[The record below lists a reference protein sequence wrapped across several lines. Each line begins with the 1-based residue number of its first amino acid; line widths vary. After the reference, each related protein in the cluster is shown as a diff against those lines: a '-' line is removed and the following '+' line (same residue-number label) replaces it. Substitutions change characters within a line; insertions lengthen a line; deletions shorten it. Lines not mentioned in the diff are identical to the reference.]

1 MMAFGAKIKL
11 SVNTSGASAFRNEIQ
26 KHVNNATAS
35 NPIKLKN
42 VVLEVSNPKTQI
54 ANIQKQFNT
63 SGGIVVKLKE
73 VNASGAI
80 KKLRSDIQH
89 MLSGLNIVGLK
100 DFLGSD
106 DIDKVADGIERS
118 KQAASEWASQM
129 KVINDI
135 QSKLGSTYKSALS
148 GNNMISDDAK
158 LLDYTSQYN
167 EWQQKVESFKASRTA
182 LSQESLN
189 ELQKEGILLQQN
201 ISLIQQKQI
210 EQSKA
215 NTSQQSSYQSLLAF
229 NKKIITLESQINRYI
244 LSNSKA
250 YKVYGDDL
258 NAMLLTLGNIKS
270 GSDTTTHLDEIKTK
284 FLEIQNEAK
293 KAGVSGNTFFNTLQK
308 GWEKF
313 GGWSLVTRSMMT
325 TYKVIKDMILAVK
338 DLDSAMTELRKVT
351 DLTEQSYKNFV
362 NTAARMSQN
371 VGATL
376 SDTINATADFAR
388 LGYDIVD
395 SSALAE
401 AALVYKNV
409 GDGIDDISEASES
422 LISTIKAFE
431 QFGVSAE
438 NAMDIVDKFNEV
450 GNNFAISSEGIG
462 VALQKSASSLASANN
477 NLEESIAMITAMN
490 SVIQNPEVVGTALK
504 TVSMY
509 LRAAKTEAEE
519 AGESTDG
526 MANSVSEL
534 REELLTL
541 TGGKVDIMIDDST
554 FKSTYQIM
562 KELSEVWSSLSDID
576 TANILEL
583 IGGKRNATAVT
594 SLLTNFKDAEAALV
608 SANEAAGSATAENE
622 KYLDSI
628 AGKLSKLQSI
638 FEDLSRSTIESDSIK
653 AVLDIV
659 IALTQGV
666 NNLVNTFGALP
677 TIISSASIAF
687 SVLGKNMKIFSVTGE
702 QLNILGSSIGD
713 ISSRFNIAKDSGL
726 NFMQSLSAGFN
737 TSFTAI
743 NDNIGE
749 YNRILSSSVPTQKIF
764 MKYMEGTDDVLA
776 KYFKSLNGG
785 QASLKGY
792 QEYCNQAGVQTQT
805 LGIKA
810 KASAIG
816 INLLNTAVNMFIGF
830 GIGLVIE
837 GIILAFSKLAN
848 STQEAI
854 DKTNELNEAFSNF
867 KQQNDDNI
875 ASLESMKSEFDE
887 LSKGVDRYG
896 NNITLTAN
904 EYERYKEIVESV
916 ISISPSLSDGYDKE
930 NGYLVD
936 KNNLLERAIELQEI
950 EYEQELRKMTT
961 INSLSTAMDGY
972 IATAQSLKSG
982 SMLTTDTDLSN
993 EVWQLFRVNERDDIS
1008 SGKSGDGKHQYL
1020 AQQIISALGIE
1031 DVDAELQKYFNDY
1044 GYFQWSQF
1052 WSDYASD
1059 VALNIDKVASTI
1071 DYDAAGFKSR
1081 ADFETAI
1088 EETKSAAA
1096 QYLDVREQLE
1106 QANKDVANQLK
1117 LVAEN
1122 NDSYASLSDEAK
1134 SLVSNFVDSYGVDD
1148 VTKDAP
1154 WYMFGKDK
1162 IVDEDAIAGI
1172 KVEINE
1178 FIRKLTPEIQNS
1190 ISGMFDLKELFNVGD
1205 INVGEYQQT
1214 IQNILSDLENAGLD
1228 DGSINHIKVS
1238 LEISEFEEKLRHAE
1252 KLLVRYDDGLKDLT
1266 SEELNYIY
1274 EIKAEEGSM
1283 TFDELKEKLRQLK
1296 LENANMVNV
1305 LDFSDMVT
1313 GLTEAKNGLEN
1324 ITSAMQQLREG
1335 TALTKTQLSQ
1345 LALEYPK
1352 LLEQANLFTDGSIEG
1367 QERMLNSILEMSEQA
1382 YDAQIDAKIAELK
1395 ATEQV
1400 INDQL
1405 SLETEKAN
1413 IIAEIKNLSVNG
1425 EVEQQEELVNK
1436 MKELNTLQG
1445 QNYVELQDG
1454 ELTVN
1459 EEALNSKLGAE
1470 ADYGS
1475 KAAENIW
1482 KPYAKTISV
1491 AHTEGYSSSLKAT
1504 NSYANSLL
1512 SKVKNIASSIW
1523 GALANAVSDA
1533 MSGNW
1538 QGIGYYFSQAFS
1550 DGNNEVNAGNV
1561 TVTFDGKK
1569 AYVDDQTI
1577 DEWVDSQESASVARI
1592 NALKSFKERTVN
1604 AYKNLEALKGLD
1616 LTTIYGS
1623 KTGSSSGSSSSKDK
1637 DKEKEIEEY
1646 IADIDKYYDAI
1657 KKLEKIQQEREYL
1670 EKRSKYINDPIEKIE
1685 NERALIDI
1693 YKEEADAER
1702 ELMALKSQT
1711 IEANAAALRSL
1722 GFQVEY
1728 NRATNELFIKNLE
1741 HLNEL
1746 TASSKG
1752 KYDTLQEAT
1761 NALRKETEDLIDVT
1775 EALNEENIQSS
1786 ENIQNL
1792 SFDILDAKNNIVDYI
1807 EEIYDKQVEAYKEII
1822 ALRKEAIQSAKDEYD
1837 YESDI
1842 ADKVKEI
1849 ADLQSRI
1856 DKLSLDDS
1864 REAQAER
1871 NSLLAEL
1878 AEKNKELADTQ
1889 SDHAYDEQ
1897 LDALDKM
1904 ADEYESDK
1912 KAELEVLKNTVTS
1925 VDEVWDIF
1933 YNSILGKNV
1942 SVGQSVSDNIANA
1955 WLNAAE
1961 AVKNYSE
1968 TVAGIS
1974 SIGTLVGNIPK
1985 YHTGGVV
1992 GSDTSSKEEVLALL
2006 ESGEVVLND
2015 DKQDSLYEIIDFQ
2028 SELSKRLGV
2037 SIGSVSLQ
2045 SMPVNAFSDINTVSP
2060 NASNVTSNV
2069 VYEPHIDVQINHNGN
2084 MDDTDARRY
2093 GEQIANTAIE
2103 KLYGAFERKGINGNI
2118 GTKLKP

>member
-35 NPIKLKN
+35 NPIKIKN
-42 VVLEVSNPKTQI
+42 VVVEISNPKTQI
-54 ANIQKQFNT
+54 SNIQKQFNAN
-63 SGGIVVKLKE
+63 GGIVVKLKE
-73 VNASGAI
+73 VDASGAI
-80 KKLRSDIQH
+80 KKLRSDIQQ
-89 MLSGLNIVGLK
+89 MLTGLNIVGLK

-106 DIDKVADGIERS
+106 NVDEVANGIERS

-129 KVINDI
+129 RVINDI

-148 GNNMISDDAK
+148 GNNMISDTAK
-158 LLDYTSQYN
+158 LTEITSAYTT
-167 EWQQKVESFKASRTA
+167 WQQKIENLKATRVA
-182 LSQESLN
+182 LSAA
-189 ELQKEGILLQQN
+189 ELSALQQEGIALQQN
-201 ISLIQQKQI
+201 ISVIQQRQVEYAKADSIQQK
-210 EQSKA
+210 
-215 NTSQQSSYQSLLAF
+215 SQQSLLSF
-229 NKKIITLESQINRYI
+229 NKKVITLESQINRYI
-244 LSNSKA
+244 MSNSKA
-250 YKVYGDDL
+250 YKTYGDDL

-270 GSDTTTHLDEIKTK
+270 GSDTTTSLDEIKTK

-325 TYKVIKDMILAVK
+325 AYQVIKDMVVAVK
-338 DLDSAMTELRKVT
+338 ELDSAMTELKKVT
-351 DLTEQSYKNFV
+351 DLTEQSYENYI
-362 NTAARMSQN
+362 NTASKMSQAI
-371 VGATL
+371 GATL
-376 SDTINATADFAR
+376 ADTINATADFAR

-395 SSALAE
+395 SAALAE

-409 GDGIDDISEASES
+409 GDGIDDIAIASES

-431 QFGVSAE
+431 QFGVTAD

-462 VALQKSASSLASANN
+462 TALQKSAASLASANN
-477 NLEESIAMITAMN
+477 TLDESIALITAMN
-490 SVIQNPEVVGTALK
+490 SVIQNPEVVGTTIK

-519 AGESTDG
+519 AGESTEG
-526 MANSVSEL
+526 MANSVAEL

-541 TGGKVDIMIDDST
+541 TGGKVDIMIDDTT
-554 FKSTYQIM
+554 FKSTYQTM
-562 KELSEVWSSLSDID
+562 KELSAIWHELSDVD
-576 TANILEL
+576 AANILEL
-583 IGGKRNATAVT
+583 LGGKRNANAVAA
-594 SLLTNFKDAEAALV
+594 LLTNFEDAEAALL
-608 SANEAAGSATAENE
+608 SASEAAGSATAENE

-638 FEDLSRSTIESDSIK
+638 FEDLSQSTIDSDSIK
-653 AVLDIV
+653 FVLDI
-659 IALTQGV
+659 IIQ
-666 NNLVNTFGALP
+666 LVQYVDELVDKFGAMP
-677 TIISSASIAF
+677 TVLTAASLAF

-702 QLNILGSSIGD
+702 QLNILGSSISD
-713 ISSRFNIAKDSGL
+713 ISSRFNLAKDSGM

-743 NDNIGE
+743 NDNISE
-749 YNRILSSSVPTQKIF
+749 YNRLLNSSIPTQGIF
-764 MKYMEGTDDVLA
+764 MQYMEGTDDVLA
-776 KYFKSLNGG
+776 GYLKSLNGG

-792 QEYCNQAGVQTQT
+792 QAYCKQAGVQMQT

-816 INLLNTAVNMFIGF
+816 VTLLNTAVNMLIGF

-837 GIILAFSKLAN
+837 GIVMAFSKLAN
-848 STQEAI
+848 ATQEAI
-854 DKTNELNEAFSNF
+854 DKTNELNEAYADF
-867 KQQNDDNI
+867 KNQNEENI
-875 ASLESMKSEFDE
+875 STLESMKTEFEE

-961 INSLSTAMDGY
+961 ISNLSTAMGGY
-972 IATAQSLKSG
+972 IATAESLKNG
-982 SMLTTDTDLSN
+982 SILTSDTDLSN
-993 EVWQLFRVNERDDIS
+993 EVWQLFRINDRDDIS
-1008 SGKSGDGKHQYL
+1008 SGTSGDGKHQYL

-1052 WSDYASD
+1052 WNDYAND
-1059 VALNIDKVASTI
+1059 IALNIDKIASTI
-1071 DYDAAGFKSR
+1071 DYDAAGFESR
-1081 ADFETAI
+1081 ADFEAAI
-1088 EETKSAAA
+1088 EETKSAAT

-1106 QANKDVANQLK
+1106 QANQDVANQLK

-1122 NDSYASLSDEAK
+1122 NDSYDSLSDEAK

-1154 WYMFGKDK
+1154 WYMFWKGK
-1162 IVDEDAIAGI
+1162 VADEDAIAGI

-1190 ISGMFDLKELFNVGD
+1190 ISGMFDLKDLFDAGD

-1214 IQNILSDLENAGLD
+1214 IQNILTDLESAGLD
-1228 DGSINHIKVS
+1228 DGSINHIKMS

-1252 KLLVRYDDGLKDLT
+1252 SLLAEYDDGINDLT

-1274 EIKAEEGSM
+1274 EIKADEGSM
-1283 TFDELKEKLRQLK
+1283 TFDELKERLYQLK

-1305 LDFSDMVT
+1305 LDFSDMVD
-1313 GLTEAKNGLEN
+1313 GLTETKNGLEN
-1324 ITSAMQQLREG
+1324 IVSAMQQLREG

-1367 QERMLNSILEMSEQA
+1367 QEKMLNSILDISEQA

-1405 SLETEKAN
+1405 ALETDKAN

-1445 QNYVELQDG
+1445 QNYVEMQDG

-1459 EEALNSKLGAE
+1459 EEALNSKLSAE
-1470 ADYGS
+1470 ADYGT

-1482 KPYAKTISV
+1482 EPYAETITV
-1491 AHTEGYSSSLKAT
+1491 AHTSGFSASLKAV
-1504 NSYANSLL
+1504 NSYASNLW
-1512 SKVKNIASSIW
+1512 SKVKNIASNIW
-1523 GALANAVSDA
+1523 GALADAVSDA
-1533 MSGNW
+1533 ISGNW
-1538 QGIGYYFSQAFS
+1538 QGISHYFSQAFS
-1550 DGNNEVNAGNV
+1550 DGNNEISAGNV
-1561 TVTFDGKK
+1561 TVTFDGEK

-1577 DEWVDSQESASVARI
+1577 DEWVDSQETASIERI
-1592 NALKSFKERTVN
+1592 KALEDFKQRTVN
-1604 AYKNLEALKGLD
+1604 AYKNLESLKGLD

-1623 KTGSSSGSSSSKDK
+1623 KTGSGSKST
-1637 DKEKEIEEY
+1637 EQEIKEY
-1646 IADIDKYYDAI
+1646 IADIDQYYDAL
-1657 KKLEKIQQEREYL
+1657 KKLEEIQQKREYL
-1670 EKRSKYINDPIEKIE
+1670 EKKSKYINDPLEKIE
-1685 NERALIDI
+1685 NERALIEL
-1693 YKEEADAER
+1693 YKDEADAER

-1711 IEANAAALRSL
+1711 IEANATALRAL
-1722 GFQVEY
+1722 GFEVEY
-1728 NRATNELFIKNLE
+1728 DSSTNDLYIKNLE

-1746 TASSKG
+1746 TASSAG
-1752 KYDTLQEAT
+1752 EYDSLQEAT
-1761 NALRKETEDLIDVT
+1761 NALRKETEELIGVT
-1775 EALNEENIQSS
+1775 EDLNDENIQSA
-1786 ENIQNL
+1786 ENIENL
-1792 SFDILDAKNNIVDYI
+1792 SFDILEAKNNIVDYI

-1822 ALRKEAIQSAKDEYD
+1822 ELRKEAIQSAKDEYD

-1849 ADLQSRI
+1849 ADLQARI

-1871 NSLLAEL
+1871 NSLMAEL

-1889 SDHAYDEQ
+1889 GDHAYDAQ
-1897 LDALDKM
+1897 IDALDKL
-1904 ADEYESDK
+1904 AEEYESEK
-1912 KAELEVLKNTVTS
+1912 ETELEILKNTVTT
-1925 VDEVWDIF
+1925 VEEVWDLF

-1942 SVGQSVSDNIANA
+1942 SIGESINNEVANA
-1955 WLNAAE
+1955 WLNAAD
-1961 AVKNYSE
+1961 AVKSYSGAI
-1968 TVAGIS
+1968 AGVTGVGAI
-1974 SIGTLVGNIPK
+1974 VGNVPK

-1992 GSDTSSKEEVLALL
+1992 GSGTPSKEEVLALL
-2006 ESGEVVLND
+2006 ESGEIVLND
-2015 DKQDSLYEIIDFQ
+2015 NKQDNLYEIIDFQ
-2028 SELSKRLGV
+2028 TELSKRLGV
-2037 SIGSVSLQ
+2037 VIGSVGLQ
-2045 SMPVNAFSDINTVSP
+2045 ATPVKAFSGIETVAPSL
-2060 NASNVTSNV
+2060 SDVTSNV
-2069 VYEPHIDVQINHNGN
+2069 VYEPHIEVQISHNGN
-2084 MDDTDARRY
+2084 MDDNDARRY

-2103 KLYGAFERKGINGNI
+2103 KLYGAFERKGINGSI
-2118 GTKLKP
+2118 STKLKP